1 MRRERSLGNMLYAA
15 LIAILVFSCRLL
27 WDYVDQQQRNRQ
39 RDRELRFAE
48 FRRRHRPPSQLP
60 SNRLITDESTQQSP

>member
-1 MRRERSLGNMLYAA
+1 MVYAA

-39 RDRELRFAE
+39 RDREQRFAE
-48 FRRRHRPPSQLP
+48 FRRRRQSSKLP
-60 SNRLITDESTQQSP
+60 MNRHITDESNQQSP